1 MNLQASYALPA
12 FFAIAL
18 AVGAQEYVVEGT
30 KSSAVR
36 VIAYED
42 LQCPDCAVYRKML
55 DEKLL
60 PKYGGAVAF
69 EHREFP
75 LRKHQW
81 ARPASIAVRYFGTLK
96 PETGIAFRR
105 YCANHLMEITAENFE
120 AKLREFAK
128 ANGADPDKAIAALS
142 DPGLAK
148 IVQEEFQEGIARG
161 VARTP
166 TVFVNGEPFI
176 ETFTFEDISKSI
188 DAALAATN
196 KAK

>member
-1 MNLQASYALPA
+1 
-12 FFAIAL
+12 
-18 AVGAQEYVVEGT
+18 
-30 KSSAVR
+30 
-36 VIAYED
+36 
-42 LQCPDCAVYRKML
+42 
-55 DEKLL
+55 LL
-60 PKYGGAVAF
+60 PKYGGTVAF